1 VVGSR
6 VCEEVWLRT
15 FLAAGNNAAMISVL
29 WRDGWLLSICI
40 GRIFAYANFMVYAAC
55 LPILREQWMMTATQA
70 GTIASGFMLGYT
82 VSLVASSWLAEH
94 FGPRRVFMVSS
105 LATAV
110 GAVLFGFFARDYT
123 SGFWLYMLAAL
134 GQGGNYTPAIM
145 IMAERYKPEARGG
158 AVGWLIASTSVGYAF
173 SLAVSGTLVAWGG
186 YPLAFI
192 GSGLL
197 PALGAAILWPA
208 LRRVPDTVHSSN
220 RAINRAG
227 KLWGDVN
234 ARRLVAGYTW
244 HCWELLGMWAWAP
257 AFVAASLA
265 LSGAAAVQAAETA
278 SYLTASMHIVGALAS
293 FTMGH
298 LSDVLGRRTVLLGL
312 GAAGGS
318 LSLSI
323 GWLVNWPFPFVVGLI
338 LVYGFVAIG
347 DSPVLSTA
355 LTETV
360 PRGHLGYALAVR
372 SLAGFGAGAISPT
385 VFGVALDFAGRS
397 EWPPAA
403 AWGAAF
409 MVLAI
414 GGLGAT
420 WYAWRFQSGVR
431 AKG

>member
-1 VVGSR
+1 MIR
-6 VCEEVWLRT
+6 V
-15 FLAAGNNAAMISVL
+15 I

-94 FGPRRVFMVSS
+94 FGPRRVFMLSS
-105 LATAV
+105 LATAL

-123 SGFWLYMLAAL
+123 SGFLLYTLAAL

-173 SLAVSGTLVAWGG
+173 SLAVSGTLLSWGG

-192 GSGLL
+192 GTGLL
-197 PALGAAILWPA
+197 PAVGAALLWPA
-208 LRRVPDTVHSSN
+208 LRHVPNTVHLSK
-220 RAINRAG
+220 RAMNPAAI
-227 KLWGDVN
+227 LWADAN

-265 LSGAAAVQAAETA
+265 LSGVASVQATEMA
-278 SYLTASMHIVGALAS
+278 SYLTASMHVAGALAS
-293 FTMGH
+293 STMGH
-298 LSDVLGRRTVLLGL
+298 LSDIFGRRTVLLALAG
-312 GAAGGS
+312 AGGA

-323 GWLVNWPFPFVVGLI
+323 GWLVDWPIPFVVGLI

-360 PRGHLGYALAVR
+360 RPGYLGYALAIR

-385 VFGVALDFAGRS
+385 AFGVILDFAARA
-397 EWPPAA
+397 EWRASA
-403 AWGAAF
+403 VWGAAF

-420 WYAWRFQSGVR
+420 WYAWRFQSAMR
-431 AKG
+431 EKAEHCQM

>member
-1 VVGSR
+1 MMR
-6 VCEEVWLRT
+6 
-15 FLAAGNNAAMISVL
+15 FIQ
-29 WRDGWLLSICI
+29 RDGWLLSICI

-82 VSLVASSWLAEH
+82 VSLVASSWLAERV
-94 FGPRRVFMVSS
+94 GPGRVFMAST
-105 LATAV
+105 LATAL
-110 GAVLFGFFARDYT
+110 GAVLFGFFARDY
-123 SGFWLYMLAAL
+123 SSALVLYPLAAL
-134 GQGGNYTPAIM
+134 GQGGNYTPAVM
-145 IMAERYKPEARGG
+145 IMADRSEPEARGS

-208 LRRVPDTVHSSN
+208 LRHVPDTAHPSM
-220 RAINRAG
+220 RAVDRAA

-265 LSGAAAVQAAETA
+265 LSGAASVQAAEKA
-278 SYLTASMHIVGALAS
+278 SYLAASMHIVGALAS
-293 FTMGH
+293 LTMGH
-298 LSDVLGRRTVLLGL
+298 LSDVLGRRTVLLAL
-312 GAAGGS
+312 AAAGGS

-323 GWLVNWPFPFVVGLI
+323 GWLVNWPFPLVVGLI

-360 PRGHLGYALAVR
+360 PRGYLGSALAVR

-385 VFGVALDFAGRS
+385 VFGIALDFGSRS
-397 EWPPAA
+397 EWPAA
-403 AWGAAF
+403 TAWGAAF

-414 GGLGAT
+414 GGIGAT
-420 WYAWRFQSGVR
+420 WYAWRFQPVMRENS
-431 AKG
+431 